1 MRVREPFGAPFAF
14 IGGYMVE
21 TFEIARMALRYDT
34 AVALAFRRALGIDGA
49 SWAAHAR
56 GRGASGRRDGRYAG
70 LPWCFENHGSP
81 MDGR

>member
-1 MRVREPFGAPFAF
+1 
-14 IGGYMVE
+14 MVE

-49 SWAAHAR
+49 SRARHAR
-56 GRGASGRRDGRYAG
+56 GRDAGGRRDCRYAS
-70 LPWCFENHGSP
+70 LLWCFENHGSP

>member
-21 TFEIARMALRYDT
+21 TSEIARMALRYDT

-49 SWAAHAR
+49 SRAPHAR
-56 GRGASGRRDGRYAG
+56 GRGAGGRRDGRYAG
-70 LPWCFENHGSP
+70 LLWCFENYGSP